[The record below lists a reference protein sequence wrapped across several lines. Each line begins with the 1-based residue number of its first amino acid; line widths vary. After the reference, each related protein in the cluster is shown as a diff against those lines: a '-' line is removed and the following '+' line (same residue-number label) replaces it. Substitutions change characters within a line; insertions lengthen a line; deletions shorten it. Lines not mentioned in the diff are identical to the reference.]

1 VSETHPRPLA
11 DEMSDDTDTTVR
23 LLRIAGP
30 RPATPEERFA
40 SVRGHVRAHWDA
52 SVRRRAVRR
61 RARIAAGGLAAAAL
75 VLLFVRITDDR
86 IDRVPNI
93 DKRVPP
99 ATATA
104 IAWVAKIG
112 GPSGNAHR
120 APSAASAAPA
130 WQLAVDDPILQGETV
145 ETGDAGRLALR
156 FADNSSLRLDV
167 GSRARLVG
175 QRVVELL
182 SGAVYVDT
190 DRAAGQFEIRTPL
203 GTARDIG
210 TQFEVRLIGERVRL
224 RVRTGIVELA
234 GRSRS
239 SVGRAGTEILVSPSG
254 EESRPVAPFGGEWA
268 WTADTSPTIDIEK
281 MPLSRFLERLARE
294 QGWTVEYVDSALAR
308 EAGGIILHGS
318 VAGLTPAESLEVT
331 IGTSGL
337 AYRLDNGRL
346 VVFRE
351 SSR

>member
-1 VSETHPRPLA
+1 
-11 DEMSDDTDTTVR
+11 M
-23 LLRIAGP
+23 
-30 RPATPEERFA
+30 
-40 SVRGHVRAHWDA
+40 
-52 SVRRRAVRR
+52 
-61 RARIAAGGLAAAAL
+61 LAAAAL
-75 VLLFVRITDDR
+75 VLLLVRIADDR

-93 DKRVPP
+93 DNRVPP

-120 APSAASAAPA
+120 APSAAPA
-130 WQLAVDDPILQGETV
+130 RPLAVDDPILQGETV
-145 ETGDAGRLALR
+145 VTGDAGRLALR

-175 QRVVELL
+175 QRAVELL

-210 TQFEVRLIGERVRL
+210 TQFEVRLIGERVRV

-254 EESRPVAPFGGEWA
+254 EESRPFAPHGREWA

-294 QGWTVEYVDSALAR
+294 QGWTVEYVDSTLAR

-318 VAGLTPAESLEVT
+318 VAGLTPPESLAVT